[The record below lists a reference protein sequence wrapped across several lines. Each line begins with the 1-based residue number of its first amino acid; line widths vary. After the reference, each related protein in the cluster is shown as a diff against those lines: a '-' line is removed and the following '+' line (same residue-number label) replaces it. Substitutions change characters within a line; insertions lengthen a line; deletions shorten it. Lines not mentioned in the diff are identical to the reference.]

1 MDQLTN
7 HNEELQIQIEKVFN
21 LKKVMNSRS
30 EELEKIYQARRNW
43 TTVRKKLKIILMM
56 GRWGIKNVVE

>member
-7 HNEELQIQIEKVFN
+7 HNEELQIQIEKFFN